1 MIDLLLLG
9 GDTERSHELARL
21 FQSAGYQVEEV
32 PDLASYL
39 NRPLGNLLPPD
50 AGISKG
56 MAVTLPCSNDS
67 RDIRIFNAR
76 ASDVNAGAFQCQ
88 PNLLTFISNL
98 ARQLMPGWR
107 LSMGSRCLEAP
118 NRRIVELT
126 SLEFKFIKNFALV
139 EVNEAIS
146 RKQIVQAFGEDYLS
160 YDQNRIDTMLRR
172 LRKKVEL
179 SVGVKL
185 PLNTE
190 RVRGFSFGHILI
202 IDP

>member
-9 GDTERSHELARL
+9 ADTERSHELARL
-21 FQSAGYQVEEV
+21 FQSAGYQVVEV
-32 PDLASYL
+32 RDLASYL
-39 NRPLGNLLPPD
+39 SRPLGELMPPHEFVSSGGALNL
-50 AGISKG
+50 ACASG
-56 MAVTLPCSNDS
+56 S
-67 RDIRIFNAR
+67 RDIRIFNAN
-76 ASDVNAGAFQCQ
+76 ASGESGGAIQLR
-88 PNLLTFISNL
+88 PRLLTCILNL

-107 LSMGSRCLEAP
+107 LSMGNRCLEAP

-139 EVNEAIS
+139 EMNEAVS

-172 LRKKVEL
+172 LRKKVE
-179 SVGVKL
+179 SGAGVKL
-185 PLNTE
+185 PLNTD
-190 RVRGFSFGHILI
+190 RVRGFSFGEVLI

>member
-9 GDTERSHELARL
+9 ADTERSDELARL
-21 FQSAGYQVEEV
+21 FQSAGYHVVEV
-32 PDLASYL
+32 RDLASYL
-39 NRPLGNLLPPD
+39 NRPLAELKMPHEFVSSGGALHL
-50 AGISKG
+50 ACAS
-56 MAVTLPCSNDS
+56 DS
-67 RDIRIFNAR
+67 RDIRIFNAK
-76 ASDVNAGAFQCQ
+76 ASAESGGTIQLR
-88 PNLLTFISNL
+88 PRLLTCILNL

-107 LSMGSRCLEAP
+107 LSMGNRCLEAP

-139 EVNEAIS
+139 EINEAVS

-172 LRKKVEL
+172 LRKKVE
-179 SVGVKL
+179 SGAGVKL

-190 RVRGFSFGHILI
+190 RVRGFSFGEALI